1 MKSVHPARH
10 SLLLSPAILL
20 AAAWPIITSA
30 APIEPFEHT
39 PTLEEKVE
47 GLIIPEIEVED
58 IALVDLIPVLRNI
71 SKDLDPKGVGFN
83 ILFKGNE
90 RQSEQRI
97 TISAK
102 DLPMED
108 LLYYLTLNTGLTYRF
123 DTAAIVIAPR
133 GHQADML
140 ETRFYPVSAGCH
152 FPIDEERDGKDA
164 KVFFE
169 EKGVTFPP
177 GSTASFVRSKARL
190 VAHNTQENLRRIERI
205 LVELGIWEPEEQRA
219 EVR

>member
-133 GHQADML
+133 GHQA
-140 ETRFYPVSAGCH
+140 E
-152 FPIDEERDGKDA
+152 DA